1 MKNAFGKPLE
11 FDRELALLATG
22 YEWYTA
28 DEFYNLICT
37 DGDIYRQVAAVEIK
51 DGRKEMFLVR
61 IAERTG
67 YRCPRAS
74 SGCRLRTGNPDHG
87 R

>member
-1 MKNAFGKPLE
+1 MKNAFGKPLAFE
-11 FDRELALLATG
+11 DEVNLLAAG
-22 YEWYTA
+22 YDWYSA
-28 DEFYNLICT
+28 DEFFNIICA
-37 DGDIYRQVAAVEIK
+37 DDDIYRQVAAVEIK

-67 YRCPRAS
+67 YRCPKSS